1 MREPVIVINGFCE
14 RYQRRLEEMSGFFAG
29 KAFENLIF
37 LCRSDFSE
45 DALKKLPARKVSVI
59 SCEVYDPQALLPV
72 LEEKSGDTELIIF
85 DSGYAGEELAVRLA
99 YRKKGVSATKVKS
112 YYEKDGR
119 KYIEKSVY
127 SNHMTGTFSVNK
139 TPCCLSLAPG
149 GVLGEILEPQTEP
162 ILEFCELSG
171 TLQEYSV
178 EKIPDEAGLEDTSF
192 LVAAGRGAGSKEQV
206 QEMEKIAKKIG
217 ADFGVSRPVAM
228 SAWAP
233 MDRLVGVSGALTKPK
248 ICIAVGASG
257 APAFYTGIEKS
268 DFIVAVNTDEKAE
281 LLKKADVSIQGD
293 CMEVMRE
300 LERMME
306 K

>member
-1 MREPVIVINGFCE
+1 
-14 RYQRRLEEMSGFFAG
+14 
-29 KAFENLIF
+29 
-37 LCRSDFSE
+37 
-45 DALKKLPARKVSVI
+45 
-59 SCEVYDPQALLPV
+59 
-72 LEEKSGDTELIIF
+72 
-85 DSGYAGEELAVRLA
+85 
-99 YRKKGVSATKVKS
+99 
-112 YYEKDGR
+112 
-119 KYIEKSVY
+119 
-127 SNHMTGTFSVNK
+127 
-139 TPCCLSLAPG
+139 
-149 GVLGEILEPQTEP
+149 
-162 ILEFCELSG
+162 
-171 TLQEYSV
+171 
-178 EKIPDEAGLEDTSF
+178 
-192 LVAAGRGAGSKEQV
+192 
-206 QEMEKIAKKIG
+206 MEKIAKKIG

-248 ICIAVGASG
+248 ICIAVGSSG